1 MATDADK
8 TVQSNTRSTDR
19 KAAATK
25 RSTTAKKAAAT
36 RQSKRTSAAS
46 KRTSA
51 QAKRTTRGAART
63 AQTRATAAER
73 AAEREAR
80 TTLDRVGDAAEKAVL
95 TYVGAALS
103 ARDNVV
109 DTVGELRAT
118 YGTRAKTERQ
128 LRKVQRSLETDLR
141 RFERRGTTARNQLE
155 REVKRARTRV
165 ERQLREQRRSLRG
178 AVRTTPPA
186 PDTLVRNAKAQADFV
201 SARVGNAVETAQLA
215 GATAVAKV
223 SERVASLA

>member
-1 MATDADK
+1 VWAPRDAGSESIRDAL
-8 TVQSNTRSTDR
+8 REGGDALAHLGDR
-19 KAAATK
+19 G
-25 RSTTAKKAAAT
+25 
-36 RQSKRTSAAS
+36 
-46 KRTSA
+46 
-51 QAKRTTRGAART
+51 GAG
-63 AQTRATAAER
+63 ELGG
-73 AAEREAR
+73 
-80 TTLDRVGDAAEKAVL
+80 LDRVADACRHEVGLRAGVAHEGVRRGRRGAH
-95 TYVGAALS
+95 GAALS

-109 DTVGELRAT
+109 GTVEELRTT

-128 LRKVQRSLETDLR
+128 LRKAQRSLETDLR

-165 ERQLREQRRSLRG
+165 ERQMREQRKSLRG